1 MNIRIPVSWLRDY
14 LKTDAAAKTI
24 ANLLTAGGPS
34 VENTTKHGEDYIFDI
49 EVTTNRF
56 DTLSVFGIAR
66 EANAIL
72 NMQGYKSNLNLPK
85 GVSLNLE
92 PDTSN
97 RLILD
102 VVIKNPNLCPRFT
115 AIVLDNIKVKPSPAY
130 IRNRLGSSGI
140 RQINNIVDISNFVML
155 ELGQPMHT
163 FDFDKIIDSKMIL
176 RKSKEGEKI
185 TTLDS
190 KIRKL
195 PEGTIVIQDSKRL
208 IDLCGI
214 MGAENSRVT
223 RRTKRVVLFV
233 QSYNSQT
240 IRKTTQKLA
249 FRTEAASRFEK
260 DIDLEGILPALSR
273 AVYLLKQTANAKIA
287 SELVDIYPKK
297 QTFQKISLDT
307 KKLNKYLGI
316 KFEQSLASQILTLL
330 GFKVI
335 TLKPTRLNAQI
346 PSWRARD
353 IEGDIDLI
361 EEIARVWG
369 YHNLPSK
376 LPEGQIPQ
384 TRDNELKEVIKLKT
398 ALKYLGL
405 TEVITYS
412 IVSKELLKLSQVS
425 RKHAVELNN
434 PLGDQWQFMRPSL
447 IPSLLEVL
455 AKNIN
460 VKKYLKIF
468 EIARTYVNQNG
479 DLPRQDLILTVVI
492 NNVNFSQIKG
502 YVENILEI
510 LERGVK
516 WQKLFKDSPL
526 FDKDQSSQISIS
538 SQIVGTIG
546 LLKRDLC
553 DFFQVGSNVQA
564 AQINLSSICSL
575 PKITHAYKPIPKYPP
590 VIEDISAIFS
600 NATPIDE
607 ILGTIQKTSSLVKKI
622 ELIDIFTGR
631 QIGESQK
638 SATFRLTY
646 QKSISTPTQEE
657 VDIEKAKIITSL
669 KKEFR
674 ARIRK

>member
-526 FDKDQSSQISIS
+526 FDKDQSSQISIT